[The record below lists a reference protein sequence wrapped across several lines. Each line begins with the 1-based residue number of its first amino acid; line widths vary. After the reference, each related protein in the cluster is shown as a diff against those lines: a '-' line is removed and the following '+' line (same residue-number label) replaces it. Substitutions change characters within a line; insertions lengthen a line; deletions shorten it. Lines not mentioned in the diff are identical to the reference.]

1 MAPRRFAGADAAIR
15 SWYGFLTGSGVTRAS
30 GGKIQPLSR
39 NSALGFIGNLGHE
52 SAGTFGDIVE
62 HGSGAGRGALQYT
75 GARRGPYDAARAAAV
90 KQGIDPNS
98 MQFQQQYFAK
108 EYTNNDLAGWTKAF
122 DGSPRNAS
130 LEAEAVRYRRQY
142 LRPAAGL
149 EHDDGR
155 IAWAKRAAALTGG
168 STGAGPTGA
177 GPTGAGP
184 TGAGPS
190 GSTPDLGGALQSIGS
205 AIGQMP
211 GMVMN
216 QLLGQ
221 RNQQGQGAILTPADL
236 LGPSQQAAQRQLD
249 WILGRRRPDG
259 SGSGG

>member
-15 SWYGFLTGSGVTRAS
+15 SWYNFLTGSGVTKAS
-30 GGKIQPLSR
+30 GGKIRPLSR

-75 GARRGPYDAARAAAV
+75 GARRGPYDAARAAAA

-108 EYTNNDLAGWTKAF
+108 EYTNNDLAGWTRAF

-130 LEAEAVRYRRQY
+130 MEAEAVRYRKQY

-155 IAWAKRAAALTGG
+155 IAWAKHAAALTG
-168 STGAGPTGA
+168 GPTGA

-184 TGAGPS
+184 TGAG
-190 GSTPDLGGALQSIGS
+190 TPDLGGALQSIGS

-211 GMVMN
+211 GMVMD
-216 QLLGQ
+216 QLLGR
-221 RNQQGQGAILTPADL
+221 RNQQGQRSVLTPADL
-236 LGPSQQAAQRQLD
+236 LAPSQQAAQRQLD